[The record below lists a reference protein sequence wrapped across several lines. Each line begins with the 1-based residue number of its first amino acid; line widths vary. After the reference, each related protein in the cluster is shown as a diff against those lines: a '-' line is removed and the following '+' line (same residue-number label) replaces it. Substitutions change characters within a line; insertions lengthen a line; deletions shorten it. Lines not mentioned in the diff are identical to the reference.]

1 MLTEIQIMKERQKD
15 LEKVGYYIV
24 RINPNKPDLD
34 YYEEFG
40 RVNAYII
47 KSTKKP
53 TGKSLIDDL
62 PKRLLGLEFKS
73 NTQ

>member
-1 MLTEIQIMKERQKD
+1 MKERQKD
-15 LEKVGYYIV
+15 LEKVGYYII
-24 RINPNKPDLD
+24 RINPDKPDLD

-40 RVNAYII
+40 RISAYII
-47 KSTKKP
+47 KLTKKQ

-62 PKRLLGLEFKS
+62 AKRLLGLEFKS